1 VTRTWWW
8 ACLLLLVTAVALSP
22 SARAEPYMA
31 VREGYSCGQCHVN
44 HTGGGLRNGFGV
56 IYAQTALPA
65 YEWPKEGEVETTR
78 FTDAGLSGTV
88 SIGANLRL
96 NNTTVFEADST
107 FRDNVIGHIDT
118 QNTFS
123 IAEGN
128 LYLKLDVLAERISVY
143 LDQTFAPFF
152 GAREAFVMAE
162 NLPGGAYVKAGQ
174 ILQPFGIRLL
184 DDAAAIRTVT
194 GFRYDTPQLGI
205 EAGLDAKP
213 HVISLAVTDNGG
225 TAFGKKVIGS
235 GALVYREWRLGLSG
249 SFADQTVEDDFVY
262 RAIGGAWGGF
272 ALGRLT
278 ALAEVDFVHDSALEV
293 TQLAGLAEFDILF
306 ARGVNG
312 KISYDYHDRDIAF
325 GNDHRSRLVM
335 GFEVFPVQFFQ
346 VSLLYDLRMD
356 IPQASAADRADRLV
370 LQLHGFL

>member
-1 VTRTWWW
+1 VSRTGWW
-8 ACLLLLVTAVALSP
+8 ACLLVLVAAVVVCP
-22 SARAEPYMA
+22 SARAEPYFA
-31 VREGYSCGQCHVN
+31 VREGYTCGQCHVN

-65 YEWPKEGEVETTR
+65 WEWPKGEQEEASR
-78 FTDAGLSGTV
+78 FADAGLSGTV
-88 SIGANLRL
+88 SVGANLRL

-107 FRDNVIGHIDT
+107 FRDNVIGHIDA

-128 LYLKLDVLAERISVY
+128 LYLKLD
-143 LDQTFAPFF
+143 
-152 GAREAFVMAE
+152 
-162 NLPGGAYVKAGQ
+162 GGAYVKVGQ
-174 ILQPFGIRLL
+174 ILQPFGLRLL

-194 GFRYDTPQLGI
+194 GYRYDTPQLGI

-235 GALVYREWRLGLSG
+235 GALVYREWRLGMSG
-249 SFADQTVEDDFVY
+249 SFADQTVEDDFAY
-262 RAIGGAWGGF
+262 RAIGGAFGGF

-278 ALAEVDFVHDSALEV
+278 ALAEVDFVHDSGLEV
-293 TQLAGLAEFDILF
+293 TQLAGLAEFDILL

-325 GNDHRSRLVM
+325 AEDHRSRVVM
-335 GFEVFPVQFFQ
+335 GFEFFPVQFVQ
-346 VSLLYDLRMD
+346 ASLLYDLRMD